1 MSSTPA
7 TTLRLICGDDDF
19 AVKQGA
25 KALFGEWCAA
35 LGGMDH
41 EILDASAGN
50 SGEAMKVIGR
60 LREALQ
66 TLPFF
71 GNGKVVWLKD
81 CNFLGEEKTA
91 SSKAVMDA
99 LGELAVELKEHDWK
113 GVRLLISAGKADK
126 RRVFYKTLEKLG
138 TIETHM
144 AWSVDG
150 GQWVPQAE
158 MAARSGFQK
167 CEKKI
172 TEEALAELLARVGP
186 NARQLDSEVEKLCLY
201 VGNRAQVEIHD
212 VTEACSRNKTARAFA
227 LGDALGERKL
237 ANLLKRLD
245 EELWETKFDRD
256 KSEIGLLYGLI
267 GKIRSMI
274 LVKEMVKEGWIK
286 PTHDYSQFKNQ
297 LSRVPTDQ
305 LPEDKKFNPLAI
317 NPYVLYKAVAQ
328 VKNYTSTEL
337 VRAMEILL
345 RCNQRMVSSGLDES
359 MLLQH
364 SLVQIVS
371 APTSI

>member
-1 MSSTPA
+1 MSSAPA

-113 GVRLLISAGKADK
+113 GVRLIISAGKADK

-201 VGNRAQVEIHD
+201 VGNRAQVEIND

-245 EELWETKFDRD
+245 EELWEAKFDRD

-371 APTSI
+371 ASTSI